1 MNRNILKITL
11 YLENNKLEVF
21 AKKFLKKKINKTDIV
36 ENQISVNFLVFF
48 AVFSIIKKPW
58 ENVEN

>member
-21 AKKFLKKKINKTDIV
+21 AKKFKSFKLFFFELQKKN
-36 ENQISVNFLVFF
+36 
-48 AVFSIIKKPW
+48 
-58 ENVEN
+58 